1 MEVEKVKGLP
11 RPQISNFKSYREY
24 LSAFFEF
31 KQSLR
36 SGFSF
41 RRFAA
46 LVGLKSPNYLQ
57 LVIQGQRNLSPATAQ
72 ALCEALKLS
81 SAETHYFMALV
92 QVESARTSS
101 DSMKAEKELFR
112 ALKGLSA
119 KFLDQTEFKI
129 LSQWYNLVIRELSFL
144 PDFEPSA
151 EWITEKIGHKI
162 TLQQAEEALQFLI
175 EAGYLIFKDGRY
187 QASDPVLDTGVTIF
201 HHPLMAEYH
210 SKNLRMWSD
219 QLSQGGLGGKRQEIG
234 LLNIPMPSSKMDELK
249 AKIRAFQDEIIGWAQ
264 DFKDPEEIVQLGT
277 YAMIVIEKS
286 ED

>member
-1 MEVEKVKGLP
+1 
-11 RPQISNFKSYREY
+11 
-24 LSAFFEF
+24 
-31 KQSLR
+31 
-36 SGFSF
+36 
-41 RRFAA
+41 
-46 LVGLKSPNYLQ
+46 
-57 LVIQGQRNLSPATAQ
+57 
-72 ALCEALKLS
+72 
-81 SAETHYFMALV
+81 MALV